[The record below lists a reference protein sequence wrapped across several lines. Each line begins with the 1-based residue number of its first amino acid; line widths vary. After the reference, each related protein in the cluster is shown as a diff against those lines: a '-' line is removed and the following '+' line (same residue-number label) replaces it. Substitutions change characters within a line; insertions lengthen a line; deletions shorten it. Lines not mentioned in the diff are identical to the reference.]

1 MSPKYTITEKI
12 LSYTAEIAELI
23 GSIKVTAE
31 LDKNPVLRRKKQDS
45 DDLRFAGNRAKT
57 R

>member
-23 GSIKVTAE
+23 GSIKVTAD
-31 LDKNPVLRRKKQDS
+31 LD
-45 DDLRFAGNRAKT
+45 
-57 R
+57 